1 MSSQSSNTPYGVI
14 YMSELTAKMR
24 LNPALMNIIYRNNAE
39 TRKIVETNLKGFI
52 DCRRQIL
59 IEKDKEI
66 ETARKRCAEASQQV
80 GYNQPPSRR
89 GKGFQKRSAEALA
102 RREPLTR
109 DQWKSVLEN
118 KYNDANQ
125 IFRGGYTNPAITD
138 HRVATQRI
146 REEDKK
152 MQEYFAA
159 SEAIEPLV
167 KELKLLEKKLTHE
180 VFAERRRLYTIE
192 YEKLEWVLQN
202 L

>member
-1 MSSQSSNTPYGVI
+1 MSSQNSNTPYGAI
-14 YMSELTAKMR
+14 YMSELSAKMR
-24 LNPALMNIIYRNNAE
+24 LNPALKNIIYRNNAE

-66 ETARKRCAEASQQV
+66 ETARKRSAEASQQV
-80 GYNQPPSRR
+80 GYNQPPSTRGIVKGRR
-89 GKGFQKRSAEALA
+89 VQTIA
-102 RREPLTR
+102 RCEPLTR
-109 DQWKSVLEN
+109 AQWKSALEN

-138 HRVATQRI
+138 HRVATERI

>member
-1 MSSQSSNTPYGVI
+1 MSSQNSNTPYGAI
-14 YMSELTAKMR
+14 YMSELSRKMR
-24 LNPALMNIIYRNNAE
+24 LNPALKNIIYRNNAE

-66 ETARKRCAEASQQV
+66 ETARKRCSKATQQV
-80 GYNQPPSRR
+80 GYNQT
-89 GKGFQKRSAEALA
+89 
-102 RREPLTR
+102 LTR

-125 IFRGGYTNPAITD
+125 IFRGGYTGPAITD
-138 HRVATQRI
+138 HRVAAERI